1 MESEK
6 QKMRKLKVLNKKV
19 DSKKRPVRRKNDA
32 LDEKK
37 IKEAYKAAMQLK
49 DGAFSAIE
57 KAYGMIKALK
67 RGAEDLKDA
76 EWNMSFQQDLENL
89 LKARNALKEI
99 G

>member
-1 MESEK
+1 
-6 QKMRKLKVLNKKV
+6 MRKLKVLNKKV
-19 DSKKRPVRRKNDA
+19 DSRHKNLTKSLNRSKKSDA

-57 KAYGMIKALK
+57 KAYGIIKALK
-67 RGAEDLKDA
+67 SNATDLVDA
-76 EWNMSFQQDLENL
+76 EWNQAFVQDLENL

-99 G
+99 N

>member
-1 MESEK
+1 
-6 QKMRKLKVLNKKV
+6 MRKLRVLNAKPQKKF
-19 DSKKRPVRRKNDA
+19 DSLSADA

-37 IKEAYKAAMQLK
+37 IREAYKAVLQLK

-57 KAYGMIKALK
+57 KAYSMVKAMK
-67 RGAEDLKDA
+67 RGAEGLEDA
-76 EWNMSFQQDLENL
+76 DWNITFQQDLENL